1 MQPNDITFYQRFE
14 ADILAGRKTIT
25 IRDKSESHFKAGDIL
40 RVGRFEDNQYFC
52 TIEVLS
58 MSPIML
64 DNLTEQHAAQ
74 ENMGLEELKEVIRAI
89 YPSEERFYLIE
100 FKMIY
105 CNQEVNFERWRDRF
119 ATAIHP
125 IYKKDELGNYNYE
138 LTLTFIEYDG
148 KKYGISA
155 KHGFIGN
162 KQDKFYIPNNDGTFI
177 NISLRE
183 DDIFLCDNLDLA
195 IIKVDSIR
203 FEDIYFFKFNSDL
216 ISDLSDKWIVWE
228 GFPAKYIEKSFKHI
242 HSSKESSLP
251 DKFCETKKNGKFNF
265 ARSTSINLDIVK
277 LLEHRIICKRLQNDL
292 RFKNKHPEDFKLD
305 GMSGGPILVY
315 GNMKGMKATLL
326 ELPIFIGMGIE
337 YYKKENKQKGYTKG
351 SIVGIYVTEI
361 IKELQ
366 KNMTQKFEMADRFN
380 PSAVEQALYQHWE
393 ESGYF
398 KPSENENAPSY
409 CIAIPPPNVTGSLH
423 MGHAFQQTLMDT
435 LIRFNRMEG
444 HNTLWQAGTDHAG
457 IATQMVV
464 ERKIAAEEGKTR
476 HDYGR
481 EAFINKIWDW
491 KAYSGGTISQQMRRL
506 GNSIDWERER
516 FTMDDGL
523 SNAVKEVFV
532 RLHEEGLIYRGK
544 RLVNWDPKLHT
555 AISDLEVENKESKG
569 SLWHFRYPLANGAKT
584 ADGKDYLVVATTRPE
599 TMLGDTA
606 VAVHPEDERYQSL
619 IGKTVVLPLANRE
632 IPIIADEYVDRE
644 FGTGVVKI
652 TPAHDFNDYEVGKR
666 HSLPMVNVLTLN
678 ADICDEAEIIGT
690 DGKPLAGYEAII
702 PADFRGLERFAAR
715 KKIVADFEALG
726 LLDEI
731 KPHDLKVPYG
741 DRGGVPIEPML
752 TDQWYVSVK
761 PLADVA
767 IKAVEDGEIQFVP
780 KQYENLYFSWM
791 RDIQDWCISRQ
802 LWWGHRIPAWY
813 DAEGNVYVARNEEEV
828 RSKYN
833 LDSAVELKQDEDVL
847 DTWFSSGLWTF
858 STLGWPEQTKELK
871 MFHPTDVLITGFDI
885 IFFWVARM
893 IMFTMHFVKDENGK
907 PQVPFKT
914 VYVTGL
920 IRDEQGQKM
929 SKSKGNVLDPIDMI
943 DGISL
948 DDLLEKRT
956 GNMMQPQ
963 LAEKIAKATRKEFA
977 EGIAAHGTDALRF
990 TLAALAS
997 NGRDINWDMKRLEGY
1012 RNFCNKLWNA
1022 SRFVLTN
1029 EKLDLSEGE
1038 IEFSLADRWIQ
1049 SEFNRTVET
1058 FRNSLS
1064 QYRFDLCANAIYEFT
1079 WNQFCDWYLE
1089 LTKPVFAN
1097 GNAAQIRAA
1106 SQTLIHVLEKLL
1118 RLAHPL
1124 IPFITEEIWQKVKG
1138 FVGITADS
1146 IMLQPFP
1153 QVEENGFDPEAE
1165 AEIEWLKEVI
1175 VAVRNIRAESN
1186 IAPSKGLDLL
1196 FRNLSAENA
1205 KILEKQTALLKAM
1218 AKLDNVQVLAAN
1230 ETAPLAVAKLVGNAE
1245 LLVPMAGFI
1254 NKEAELTR
1262 LTKEIEKYQNEVK
1275 RIENKL
1281 SNEAFVA
1288 KAPEA
1293 VIAKER
1299 EKQAE
1304 YQSGLE
1310 KIQEQYKA
1318 IEAL

>member
-1 MQPNDITFYQRFE
+1 MT
-14 ADILAGRKTIT
+14 
-25 IRDKSESHFKAGDIL
+25 
-40 RVGRFEDNQYFC
+40 
-52 TIEVLS
+52 
-58 MSPIML
+58 
-64 DNLTEQHAAQ
+64 
-74 ENMGLEELKEVIRAI
+74 
-89 YPSEERFYLIE
+89 
-100 FKMIY
+100 
-105 CNQEVNFERWRDRF
+105 
-119 ATAIHP
+119 
-125 IYKKDELGNYNYE
+125 
-138 LTLTFIEYDG
+138 
-148 KKYGISA
+148 
-155 KHGFIGN
+155 
-162 KQDKFYIPNNDGTFI
+162 KQFTM
-177 NISLRE
+177 E
-183 DDIFLCDNLDLA
+183 
-195 IIKVDSIR
+195 
-203 FEDIYFFKFNSDL
+203 
-216 ISDLSDKWIVWE
+216 
-228 GFPAKYIEKSFKHI
+228 
-242 HSSKESSLP
+242 
-251 DKFCETKKNGKFNF
+251 
-265 ARSTSINLDIVK
+265 
-277 LLEHRIICKRLQNDL
+277 
-292 RFKNKHPEDFKLD
+292 
-305 GMSGGPILVY
+305 
-315 GNMKGMKATLL
+315 
-326 ELPIFIGMGIE
+326 
-337 YYKKENKQKGYTKG
+337 
-351 SIVGIYVTEI
+351 
-361 IKELQ
+361 
-366 KNMTQKFEMADRFN
+366 DRFN

-393 ESGYF
+393 SQGYF
-398 KPSENENAPSY
+398 KPSEDINAPSY

-444 HNTLWQAGTDHAG
+444 NNTLWQTGTDHAG

-506 GNSIDWERER
+506 GNSIDWDRER
-516 FTMDDGL
+516 FTMDEGL

-584 ADGKDYLVVATTRPE
+584 ADGLDYLVVATTRPE

-606 VAVHPEDERYQSL
+606 VAVHPEDERYQAL
-619 IGKTVVLPLANRE
+619 IGKSVILPLANRE

-666 HSLPMVNVLTLN
+666 HGLPMVNVMTLN
-678 ADICDEAEIIGT
+678 ADIRAEAEIIGT
-690 DGKPLAGYEAII
+690 DGKPLSDYTAPI
-702 PADFRGLERFAAR
+702 PADYQGLERFAAR

-726 LLDEI
+726 LLDQI

-761 PLADVA
+761 PLAEVA
-767 IKAVEDGEIQFVP
+767 TKAVEDGEIQFVP

-813 DAEGNVYVARNEEEV
+813 DEQGNVYVARDEAEV
-828 RSKYN
+828 RAKHN
-833 LDSAVELKQDEDVL
+833 LPADLPLKQDEDVL

-893 IMFTMHFVKDENGK
+893 IMFTMHFIKDENGK

-977 EGIAAHGTDALRF
+977 EGIVAHGTDALRF
-990 TLAALAS
+990 TLTALAS

-1022 SRFVLTN
+1022 SRYVLTN
-1029 EKLDLSEGE
+1029 DKLDLSEGDV
-1038 IEFSLADRWIQ
+1038 EFSLADRWIESQ
-1049 SEFNRTVET
+1049 FNRTVET
-1058 FRNSLS
+1058 FRTALS
-1064 QYRFDLCANAIYEFT
+1064 QYRFDLVANAIYEFT
-1079 WNQFCDWYLE
+1079 WDQFCDWYLE
-1089 LTKPVFAN
+1089 LTKPIFFKGTDVQRR
-1097 GNAAQIRAA
+1097 GA
-1106 SQTLIHVLEKLL
+1106 SRTLVNVLEKLL
-1118 RLAHPL
+1118 RLIHPVM
-1124 IPFITEEIWQKVKG
+1124 PFITEEIWQKVKG
-1138 FVGITADS
+1138 FVGIEADT
-1146 IMLQPFP
+1146 IMLQKFP
-1153 QVEENGFDPEAE
+1153 QFDPLAIDETAE
-1165 AEIEWLKEVI
+1165 SQINFIKEVI

-1186 IAPSKGLDLL
+1186 IAPSKGLDLIA
-1196 FRNLSAENA
+1196 RNFSADEVSILNA
-1205 KILEKQTALLKAM
+1205 NEVLLKSM
-1218 AKLDNVQVLAAN
+1218 AKLDSVKVLEN
-1230 ETAPLAVAKLVGNAE
+1230 GENAPLSVAKLVANGE
-1245 LLVPMAGFI
+1245 FLIPMAGFI
-1254 NKEAELTR
+1254 NKEAELAR
-1262 LTKEIEKYQNEVK
+1262 LTKEMDKLKGEVA
-1275 RIENKL
+1275 RIEGKL

-1288 KAPEA
+1288 KAPEQ

-1299 EKQAE
+1299 EKMQE
-1304 YQSGLE
+1304 YLSGLE
-1310 KIQEQYKA
+1310 KLQVQYQE

>member
-1 MQPNDITFYQRFE
+1 
-14 ADILAGRKTIT
+14 
-25 IRDKSESHFKAGDIL
+25 
-40 RVGRFEDNQYFC
+40 
-52 TIEVLS
+52 
-58 MSPIML
+58 
-64 DNLTEQHAAQ
+64 
-74 ENMGLEELKEVIRAI
+74 
-89 YPSEERFYLIE
+89 
-100 FKMIY
+100 
-105 CNQEVNFERWRDRF
+105 
-119 ATAIHP
+119 
-125 IYKKDELGNYNYE
+125 
-138 LTLTFIEYDG
+138 
-148 KKYGISA
+148 
-155 KHGFIGN
+155 
-162 KQDKFYIPNNDGTFI
+162 
-177 NISLRE
+177 
-183 DDIFLCDNLDLA
+183 
-195 IIKVDSIR
+195 
-203 FEDIYFFKFNSDL
+203 
-216 ISDLSDKWIVWE
+216 
-228 GFPAKYIEKSFKHI
+228 
-242 HSSKESSLP
+242 
-251 DKFCETKKNGKFNF
+251 
-265 ARSTSINLDIVK
+265 
-277 LLEHRIICKRLQNDL
+277 
-292 RFKNKHPEDFKLD
+292 
-305 GMSGGPILVY
+305 
-315 GNMKGMKATLL
+315 
-326 ELPIFIGMGIE
+326 
-337 YYKKENKQKGYTKG
+337 
-351 SIVGIYVTEI
+351 
-361 IKELQ
+361 
-366 KNMTQKFEMADRFN
+366 
-380 PSAVEQALYQHWE
+380 
-393 ESGYF
+393 
-398 KPSENENAPSY
+398 
-409 CIAIPPPNVTGSLH
+409 

-444 HNTLWQAGTDHAG
+444 NNTLWQAGTDHAG

-491 KAYSGGTISQQMRRL
+491 KAYSGSTISQQMRRL
-506 GNSIDWERER
+506 GNSIDWDRER
-516 FTMDDGL
+516 FTMDEGL

-619 IGKTVVLPLANRE
+619 IGKTVILPLANRE
-632 IPIIADEYVDRE
+632 IPIIADDYVDRE

-666 HSLPMVNVLTLN
+666 HQLPMVNVMTLN
-678 ADICDEAEIIGT
+678 ADIRAEAEIIGS
-690 DGKPLAGYEAII
+690 DGKPLTNYTALI
-702 PADFRGLERFAAR
+702 PADYQGLERFAAR

-726 LLDEI
+726 LLEEI

-761 PLADVA
+761 PLAEVA
-767 IKAVEDGEIQFVP
+767 TKAVEDGEIQFVP

-813 DAEGNVYVARNEEEV
+813 DAEGNVYVARDEAEV
-828 RSKYN
+828 RTKYN
-833 LDSAVELKQDEDVL
+833 LPADLALKQDEDVL

-858 STLGWPEQTKELK
+858 STLGWPENTRELK
-871 MFHPTDVLITGFDI
+871 MYHPTDVLITGFDI

-893 IMFTMHFVKDENGK
+893 IMFTMHFIKDENGK

-948 DDLLEKRT
+948 EDLLEKRT

-963 LAEKIAKATRKEFA
+963 LAEKIAKATRKEF
-977 EGIAAHGTDALRF
+977 ENGIAPHGTDALRF

-1029 EKLDLSEGE
+1029 DKLDLSVGDVEY
-1038 IEFSLADRWIQ
+1038 SLADRWIQ
-1049 SEFNRTVET
+1049 STFNRTVGE
-1058 FRNSLS
+1058 FRDALS
-1064 QYRFDLCANAIYEFT
+1064 QYRFDLAANTIYEFT

-1097 GNAAQIRAA
+1097 GTDAQKRGA
-1106 SQTLIHVLEKLL
+1106 SQTLVRVLEKLL
-1118 RLAHPL
+1118 RLAHPI

-1138 FVGITADS
+1138 FAGVEGDT

-1153 QVEENGFDPEAE
+1153 KVDASQIDEA
-1165 AEIEWLKEVI
+1165 AEMQINWLKELI

-1186 IAPSKGLDLL
+1186 IAPSKGLDFLV
-1196 FRNLSAENA
+1196 RNLSDEHCKMLAENDR
-1205 KILEKQTALLKAM
+1205 LLKAM
-1218 AKLDNVQVLAAN
+1218 AKLDSVQVLAQG
-1230 ETAPLAVAKLVGNAE
+1230 EEAPLSVAKLVGNAE
-1245 LLVPMAGFI
+1245 VLVPMAGFI
-1254 NKEAELTR
+1254 NKDAELAR
-1262 LTKEIEKYQNEVK
+1262 LTKEIEKLQGEVK
-1275 RIENKL
+1275 RIEGKL

-1288 KAPEA
+1288 KAPEQ

-1299 EKQAE
+1299 EKMQE
-1304 YQSGLE
+1304 YQDGLE
-1310 KIQEQYKA
+1310 KLQVQYKA
-1318 IEAL
+1318 IEVL

>member
-1 MQPNDITFYQRFE
+1 MT
-14 ADILAGRKTIT
+14 
-25 IRDKSESHFKAGDIL
+25 
-40 RVGRFEDNQYFC
+40 
-52 TIEVLS
+52 
-58 MSPIML
+58 
-64 DNLTEQHAAQ
+64 
-74 ENMGLEELKEVIRAI
+74 
-89 YPSEERFYLIE
+89 
-100 FKMIY
+100 
-105 CNQEVNFERWRDRF
+105 
-119 ATAIHP
+119 
-125 IYKKDELGNYNYE
+125 
-138 LTLTFIEYDG
+138 
-148 KKYGISA
+148 
-155 KHGFIGN
+155 
-162 KQDKFYIPNNDGTFI
+162 KQFTM
-177 NISLRE
+177 E
-183 DDIFLCDNLDLA
+183 
-195 IIKVDSIR
+195 
-203 FEDIYFFKFNSDL
+203 
-216 ISDLSDKWIVWE
+216 
-228 GFPAKYIEKSFKHI
+228 
-242 HSSKESSLP
+242 
-251 DKFCETKKNGKFNF
+251 
-265 ARSTSINLDIVK
+265 
-277 LLEHRIICKRLQNDL
+277 
-292 RFKNKHPEDFKLD
+292 
-305 GMSGGPILVY
+305 
-315 GNMKGMKATLL
+315 
-326 ELPIFIGMGIE
+326 
-337 YYKKENKQKGYTKG
+337 
-351 SIVGIYVTEI
+351 
-361 IKELQ
+361 
-366 KNMTQKFEMADRFN
+366 DRFN

-393 ESGYF
+393 SQGYF
-398 KPSENENAPSY
+398 KPSEDINAPSY

-444 HNTLWQAGTDHAG
+444 NNTLWQTGTDHAG

-506 GNSIDWERER
+506 GNSIDWDRER
-516 FTMDDGL
+516 FTMDEGL
-523 SNAVKEVFV
+523 SNAVKEVFF

-584 ADGKDYLVVATTRPE
+584 ADGLDYLVVATTRPE

-606 VAVHPEDERYQSL
+606 VAVHPEDERYQAL
-619 IGKTVVLPLANRE
+619 IGKSVILPLANRE

-666 HSLPMVNVLTLN
+666 HGLPMVNVMTLN
-678 ADICDEAEIIGT
+678 ADIRAEAEIIGT
-690 DGKPLAGYEAII
+690 DGKPLSDYTAPI
-702 PADFRGLERFAAR
+702 PADYQGLERFAAR

-726 LLDEI
+726 LLDQI

-761 PLADVA
+761 PLAEVA
-767 IKAVEDGEIQFVP
+767 TKAVEDGEIQFVP

-813 DAEGNVYVARNEEEV
+813 DEQGNVYVARDEAEV
-828 RSKYN
+828 RAKHN
-833 LDSAVELKQDEDVL
+833 LPADLPLKQDEDVL

-893 IMFTMHFVKDENGK
+893 IMFTMHFIKDENGK

-977 EGIAAHGTDALRF
+977 EGIVAHGTDALRF
-990 TLAALAS
+990 TLTALAS

-1022 SRFVLTN
+1022 SRYVLTN
-1029 EKLDLSEGE
+1029 DKLDLSEGDV
-1038 IEFSLADRWIQ
+1038 EFSLADRWIESQ
-1049 SEFNRTVET
+1049 FNRTVET
-1058 FRNSLS
+1058 FRTALS
-1064 QYRFDLCANAIYEFT
+1064 QYRFDLVANAIYEFT
-1079 WNQFCDWYLE
+1079 WDQFCDWYLE
-1089 LTKPVFAN
+1089 LTKPIFFKGTDVQRR
-1097 GNAAQIRAA
+1097 GA
-1106 SQTLIHVLEKLL
+1106 SRTLVNVLEKLL
-1118 RLAHPL
+1118 RLIHPVM
-1124 IPFITEEIWQKVKG
+1124 PFITEEIWQKVKG
-1138 FVGITADS
+1138 FVGIEADT
-1146 IMLQPFP
+1146 IMLQKFP
-1153 QVEENGFDPEAE
+1153 QFDPLAIDETAE
-1165 AEIEWLKEVI
+1165 SQINFIKEVI

-1186 IAPSKGLDLL
+1186 IAPSKGLDLIA
-1196 FRNLSAENA
+1196 RNFSADEVSILNA
-1205 KILEKQTALLKAM
+1205 NEVLLKSM
-1218 AKLDNVQVLAAN
+1218 AKLDSVKVLEN
-1230 ETAPLAVAKLVGNAE
+1230 GENAPLSVAKLVANGE
-1245 LLVPMAGFI
+1245 ILIPMAGFI
-1254 NKEAELTR
+1254 NKEAELAR
-1262 LTKEIEKYQNEVK
+1262 LTKEMDKLKGEVA
-1275 RIENKL
+1275 RIEGKL

-1288 KAPEA
+1288 KAPEQ

-1299 EKQAE
+1299 EKMQE
-1304 YQSGLE
+1304 YLSGLE
-1310 KIQEQYKA
+1310 KLQVQYQE